1 MTELASPR
9 KKRLHFNPVY
19 FSVEYIGYRSQTGD
33 GLNSSCETTGKTK
46 DVLWSNQQ

>member
-1 MTELASPR
+1 MTELIRPR
-9 KKRLHFNPVY
+9 KERLHFNPVY

-33 GLNSSCETTGKTK
+33 GLPSFRETTRKAK